1 MRGSLEMSEE
11 KQIIY
16 LDGVIQFKRKTKSE
30 WEQENPTLLAG
41 EIAIATDG
49 GDVNFLKVG
58 DGKTPWNALPWKKG
72 PQGPQ
77 GEQGPKGD
85 SGVSN
90 NAATDGYITDSLG
103 GTAKVVAMGDSG
115 LENPYTAGELKIDV
129 YGKNLFDLNSVP
141 TLYNASI
148 SVSGNSF
155 TVTATATGSS
165 KAVFLLNLVKGRTYY
180 LSYQSSRSGSTG
192 GGIRIMDADDTT
204 MGGDVNVG
212 TGGKTNVTF
221 TANTSVM
228 KLSCYAASPAAVG
241 DNATF
246 SFVTVSSAKEVNYPA
261 EYTPYSLNSYTIP
274 LTLADGSAEVIG
286 VGNKLTLESDGKW
299 YDDNAGDGKTVVDF
313 STETLAALDSAFQ
326 LPAGE
331 CNVYINGD
339 PGIYVGF
346 SYPLDIKKYVDNKF
360 AELQALTLD
369 T

>member
-1 MRGSLEMSEE
+1 MSEE

-58 DGKTPWNALPWKKG
+58 DGKTPWNSLPWKKG

-90 NAATDGYITDSLG
+90 NTAASPAYITDGLG
-103 GTAKVVAMGDSG
+103 GTAKIVAMGDSG

-129 YGKNLFDLNSVP
+129 YGKNLFNLNSVP
-141 TLYNASI
+141 GLTRASI
-148 SVSGNSF
+148 SVSDNSF
-155 TVTATATGSS
+155 TVTATAAGSS
-165 KAVFLLNLVKGRTYY
+165 NAIFSLNLAKGQTYY
-180 LSYQSSRSGSTG
+180 LSYISTRTGSSG
-192 GGIRIMDADDTT
+192 GGIRILDADNNTS
-204 MGGDVNVG
+204 GGDVNVG

-221 TANTSVM
+221 TAITSVM

-241 DNATF
+241 DSATF
-246 SFVTVSSAKEVNYPA
+246 SFVTVSSAKVVNYPA

-274 LTLADGSAEVIG
+274 LTLADGTTEVIG
-286 VGNKLTLESDGKW
+286 VGCKLTLESDGKW

-313 STETLAALDSAFQ
+313 SADTLAALDSAFQ

-331 CNVYINGD
+331 CNVYSNGD

-346 SYPLDIKKYVDNKF
+346 LYHLNIKKYVDNKF